1 MKIAGNT
8 ATTAGHDGHA
18 AAGIGGADAAG
29 PAPGLDLAA
38 TGDDGEVEGPTG
50 GSGATPSPSLHPRAA
65 SMHTGSFDSNLHGGA
80 GGGGRRPGGPVIVGV
95 AGASGSGKT
104 SIAELIAGRLT
115 GCQRVLSISSDNYYK
130 TLGPGVDASEYNFD
144 HPSSIDF
151 DLLADNLEC
160 LRRGDDCEVPNYDFV
175 THKRTDKTTHVCGKS
190 TSVIIID
197 GIFAL
202 WAPRVRS
209 QCDVTIFCSEDLD
222 ICLARR

>member
-1 MKIAGNT
+1 
-8 ATTAGHDGHA
+8 
-18 AAGIGGADAAG
+18 
-29 PAPGLDLAA
+29 
-38 TGDDGEVEGPTG
+38 V
-50 GSGATPSPSLHPRAA
+50 
-65 SMHTGSFDSNLHGGA
+65 
-80 GGGGRRPGGPVIVGV
+80 GGPVIVGV

-130 TLGPGVDASEYNFD
+130 TLGPGVASAEYNFD
-144 HPSSIDF
+144 HPSAIDF